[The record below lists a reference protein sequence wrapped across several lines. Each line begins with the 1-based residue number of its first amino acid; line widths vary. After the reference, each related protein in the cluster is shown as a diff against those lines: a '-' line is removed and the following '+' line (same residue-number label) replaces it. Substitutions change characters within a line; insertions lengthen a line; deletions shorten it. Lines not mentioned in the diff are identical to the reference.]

1 MHNFCDKTI
10 YEIYV
15 KSFKDSNN
23 DGIGD
28 INGITQKLD
37 YLENLGVDYIWLTPI
52 FVSPQNDNGYDIS
65 DYYSIDP
72 IFGNFADFENLVN
85 EAEKRQ
91 IGIMLDMVFNHTS
104 TEHE

>member
-37 YLENLGVDYIWLTPI
+37 YLENLGVDYI
-52 FVSPQNDNGYDIS
+52 
-65 DYYSIDP
+65 
-72 IFGNFADFENLVN
+72 
-85 EAEKRQ
+85 
-91 IGIMLDMVFNHTS
+91 
-104 TEHE
+104 